1 MMGNKLCAPLLSK
14 KPYREDQYPWQ
25 HSKDSHLLRL
35 WAEIFRVHGDGD
47 YMRWER
53 VSLDV
58 VPVNISCIEDTP
70 TTVFQITA
78 YNKHVEKIF
87 DVKIIQPGT
96 IICPATESF
105 VHWRDPIDRCE
116 WGLNFTTPADAQR
129 FRDCCTNPSQK
140 FSRKANS
147 ASSLRL
153 SPPKKVKG
161 KDRSVS
167 SPNSPTRYFH
177 HHPSSQPDLR
187 STTTHHHHHHHPT
200 LQRNS
205 GSPTHNPAYR
215 AASAPQELSGDQS
228 HDPVIDRREKAATI
242 PRGLTEPVAELQTF
256 KPIGILKPPST
267 SSVYDNVTGTVV
279 LRKTNNTHDTSHRKS
294 MPAAVS
300 FVDHN
305 ILSEARPASA
315 IHFTHKFYQSQEQE
329 NSFPQVS
336 LRQGGNK
343 RENHRKSNRPVH
355 IETAFVGDNSFV
367 TFSKDQGHRISY
379 IDTSTTVVAP
389 TPTRPDQGQPGVKEF
404 PREEISQSD
413 TTAVRSD
420 VYPSP
425 LTSEAKGHQSPAE
438 NRLPNSEN
446 FSLENL
452 DRTENNVTPGSVY
465 KVSVSATGVNGVLT
479 VSRSSL
485 SGSSSESP
493 EWPSPP
499 EPLTPM
505 TPLTPECQVEF
516 DSNVLKRM
524 LQSLP
529 VSPEDPNMDN
539 GYRDDPPVSPNS
551 KSTKSGL
558 GRTKS
563 LNTHDR
569 VKKQQ
574 NGNQVAK
581 KVDQG
586 RPSRFFNNNNNSKSR
601 QTRLLIEEE
610 LKLRDRCV
618 RDSYGAESYPDSG
631 IGGMSVE
638 NAGSVWSGN
647 RLEVNPSTTGAGS
660 SGASSRGS
668 SSSGRHSDLINQLSD
683 TSEIRQCNPTELWE
697 DDGAESDD
705 SIHTMTEA
713 ESRVCHRQSGA
724 IRKAGW
730 LVVKNW
736 LIHRKRKLEL
746 APRRKWKRYW
756 VCLKGTVL
764 LFYDCS
770 EETAITEDSIP
781 RHILVIESAIAQ
793 AVPEHPKRDNIFS
806 VSTAFGDAYLFEATS
821 LMEQESWICAVH
833 SACASSFARQHGKDN
848 TLRLMKK
855 ELHKL
860 ETNID
865 VDLKMRKMAELQ
877 LTVVKDP
884 RSRQAIIRQIGQW
897 EENLE
902 KLFIEQYRFRCYIAS
917 LQGTELPNP
926 KVLLGSASKTTKS
939 SLGRL
944 GVFTVTSFHA
954 LVAARKPLTVPNIYG
969 RGKHQGGMLSPKGDG
984 TFRYHRRTI
993 HNHSPDTHMVYKAT
1007 DIDEVVA
1014 DLYMDSPENLSTV
1027 SDGGSLA
1034 ETVALPNN
1042 QTLLIKVNKQST
1054 AQDLLESVC
1063 NQRQL
1068 DPQDHYVRITQS
1080 DTPPNTYIVLD
1091 PKDNIKN
1098 MKYESIEVCQ
1108 KSVVQLHLV
1117 KSPGDT
1123 EFGFTVEAELAEDFD
1138 KDDELRLYV
1147 SQVTPGSVAHRSQM
1161 SIGDEILVINGKI
1174 VSDLDMVYIETLL
1187 HESKS
1192 LVITVRSL
1200 KTNHSQA
1207 AVTGSQSEISS
1218 MMCPPPPSQSRI
1230 PENIIENLTVP
1241 SPQESCS
1248 PDEVDCLRKPG
1259 SLPDLAGSQ
1268 IDQLI
1273 KNAEQVT
1280 SICRTESEPNV
1291 LDGHIHQN
1299 SKSLSEAQKL
1309 RKVIME
1315 LIETERA
1322 YVKDLNCLTEQYL
1335 IPLQSATFLT
1345 SGEIQ
1350 QLFGNIQEIV
1360 AFQRQFL
1367 ISLEEAIQLQ
1377 GEFFQTEDPK
1387 VFRDLEL
1394 RRVLFSLGGS
1404 FLYYANHFKVY
1415 SSFCASH
1422 SRTQKILNPVA
1433 NDALKAF
1440 LHARNPEQQH
1450 SATLESYLIKPIQRI
1465 LKYPLL
1471 LQQLCNLTDPD
1482 TDEHHHLSEANKGME
1497 AVAEHINEMQ
1507 KIFEEYGT
1515 VFDELCK
1522 VFRDTYPHKKAVDLS
1537 VGELQMYGTVEWCNL
1552 CDSLGKIKKGLD
1564 LENIVFVFKS
1574 GVVFV
1579 CREKIKKKVKTKD
1592 KRGVTEIYECQERF
1606 RTVIP
1611 VQEVQVQSGKVGDM
1625 DGHYWW
1631 DLIHSRSDKEGRP
1644 ERVYEFCNSSAE
1656 AKSDFMKVI
1665 RQTIRESVRK
1675 MALPNGNQTRNS
1687 YVPYGGKR
1695 LESLNSNIRTLSKK
1709 RGGKPSQSSEP
1720 DRHSLEF
1727 EEKVTVYLD
1736 QSEPTF
1742 RTRSKTLGDLT
1753 DENNLEEAG
1762 PSLV

>member
-1 MMGNKLCAPLLSK
+1 
-14 KPYREDQYPWQ
+14 
-25 HSKDSHLLRL
+25 
-35 WAEIFRVHGDGD
+35 
-47 YMRWER
+47 
-53 VSLDV
+53 
-58 VPVNISCIEDTP
+58 
-70 TTVFQITA
+70 
-78 YNKHVEKIF
+78 
-87 DVKIIQPGT
+87 
-96 IICPATESF
+96 
-105 VHWRDPIDRCE
+105 
-116 WGLNFTTPADAQR
+116 
-129 FRDCCTNPSQK
+129 
-140 FSRKANS
+140 
-147 ASSLRL
+147 
-153 SPPKKVKG
+153 
-161 KDRSVS
+161 
-167 SPNSPTRYFH
+167 
-177 HHPSSQPDLR
+177 
-187 STTTHHHHHHHPT
+187 
-200 LQRNS
+200 
-205 GSPTHNPAYR
+205 
-215 AASAPQELSGDQS
+215 
-228 HDPVIDRREKAATI
+228 
-242 PRGLTEPVAELQTF
+242 
-256 KPIGILKPPST
+256 
-267 SSVYDNVTGTVV
+267 
-279 LRKTNNTHDTSHRKS
+279 
-294 MPAAVS
+294 MPAVVS

-305 ILSEARPASA
+305 LLSEARPASA
-315 IHFTHKFYQSQEQE
+315 IHFTHKFYQSKEGE
-329 NSFPQVS
+329 DCFPRRATRGSQ
-336 LRQGGNK
+336 NK
-343 RENHRKSNRPVH
+343 GEIPGKLTQPVH
-355 IETAFVGDNSFV
+355 IETAFVGDNATV
-367 TFSKDQGHRISY
+367 TFGEDRGQKDEGHVVSY
-379 IDTSTTVVAP
+379 IDTSTTILAP
-389 TPTRPDQGQPGVKEF
+389 RPTRPDPSHQRVSSLVACAEGEQSSLSGENGQSNSKEVLVPKGSGETKCF
-404 PREEISQSD
+404 SD
-413 TTAVRSD
+413 SD
-420 VYPSP
+420 P
-425 LTSEAKGHQSPAE
+425 
-438 NRLPNSEN
+438 
-446 FSLENL
+446 
-452 DRTENNVTPGSVY
+452 VY

-479 VSRSSL
+479 VSRSRISA
-485 SGSSSESP
+485 SSSESP

-505 TPLTPECQVEF
+505 TPLTPDCQVEF
-516 DSNVLKRM
+516 DSDVLKRM

-529 VSPEDPNMDN
+529 VSPEYPNMDN
-539 GYRDDPPVSPNS
+539 GFNDDSTAAKGS
-551 KSTKSGL
+551 KSNKLGL
-558 GRTKS
+558 ARTKS

-569 VKKQQ
+569 VKKAQ
-574 NGNQVAK
+574 NGTQATK
-581 KVDQG
+581 KTDPA
-586 RPSRFFNNNNNSKSR
+586 RPVFNNNNNSKSR

-610 LKLRDRCV
+610 LRLRDRCV

-638 NAGSVWSGN
+638 NAGSVWSRN
-647 RLEVNPSTTGAGS
+647 RLEVNPSTTGASS

-668 SSSGRHSDLINQLSD
+668 SSSGRHSDLINQLGD
-683 TSEIRQCNPTELWE
+683 TSELRQYNPVELWE

-713 ESRVCHRQSGA
+713 ESRVCHRQCGA

-770 EETAITEDSIP
+770 EETAVTEDSIP
-781 RHILVIESAIAQ
+781 RHILVIEGAIAQ

-821 LMEQESWICAVH
+821 PMEQESWICSVH

-848 TLRLMKK
+848 TLRLMKR

-865 VDLKMRKMAELQ
+865 IDLKMRKMAELQ

-884 RSRQAIIRQIGQW
+884 RSRQAIIRQISQW

-926 KVLLGSASKTTKS
+926 KVLLGSASKMTKS

-969 RGKHQGGMLSPKGDG
+969 KGKHQGGMLSPKGDG
-984 TFRYHRRTI
+984 TFRYHRRTM
-993 HNHSPDTHMVYKAT
+993 HHHSPSTHAVYKAT

-1027 SDGGSLA
+1027 SDGGSLS

-1042 QTLLIKVNKQST
+1042 QTLLIKVDKRST

-1063 NQRQL
+1063 SQRQL
-1068 DPQDHYVRITQS
+1068 DPLDHYVRITQA

-1108 KSVVQLHLV
+1108 KSVIQLHLT
-1117 KSPGDT
+1117 KSSGDT
-1123 EFGFTVEAELAEDFD
+1123 EFGFTVEAELAEDFER
-1138 KDDELRLYV
+1138 DDELRLYI
-1147 SQVTPGSVAHRSQM
+1147 SQVTPGSVAHRSQL
-1161 SIGDEILVINGKI
+1161 SVGDEILVINGKI
-1174 VSDLDMVYIETLL
+1174 VSELDMVYVETLL
-1187 HESKS
+1187 HESKA

-1200 KTNHSQA
+1200 KTNHSTA
-1207 AVTGSQSEISS
+1207 AISGNQSEISN

-1230 PENIIENLTVP
+1230 PENVIENITVP
-1241 SPQESCS
+1241 SPQESCCH
-1248 PDEVDCLRKPG
+1248 DDMDCHRKPG

-1280 SICRTESEPNV
+1280 AICRTGSEPNV
-1291 LDGHIHQN
+1291 LDSHVHHN
-1299 SKSLSEAQKL
+1299 SKPLSEAQKL

-1335 IPLQSATFLT
+1335 MPLQSATFLT

-1360 AFQRQFL
+1360 TFQQQFL

-1377 GEFFQTEDPK
+1377 GEFFQSEDPK

-1471 LQQLCNLTDPD
+1471 LQQLCNLTDPN

-1515 VFDELCK
+1515 VFDELSK
-1522 VFRDTYPHKKAVDLS
+1522 VFKDTYPHKRAVDLS

-1564 LENIVFVFKS
+1564 LENIVFVFRS

-1579 CREKIKKKVKTKD
+1579 CREKIKKKIKSKD
-1592 KRGVTEIYECQERF
+1592 KKAVTEVYECQERF

-1611 VQEVQVQSGKVGDM
+1611 VQEVQVQSGKLGDM
-1625 DGHYWW
+1625 DNHYWW

-1644 ERVYEFCNSSAE
+1644 ERVYQFCNSSAD
-1656 AKSDFMKVI
+1656 AKTDFMKII

-1675 MALPNGNQTRNS
+1675 MTLPNGNQIRNS
-1687 YVPYGGKR
+1687 YVPYGGRR
-1695 LESLNSNIRTLSKK
+1695 LECLNSNIRTLSKK
-1709 RGGKPSQSSEP
+1709 RGGKPSQTEP

-1727 EEKVTVYLD
+1727 QENMTSMLD
-1736 QSEPTF
+1736 QSEPVF

-1753 DENNLEEAG
+1753 DENSLEEAG
-1762 PSLV
+1762 PVSRPTHLTVDSSAHLTTDRQSMSSSNSSLSVSSRTSAKLTQASANPVSFTSNVPREINSPIWKPRNESNLVYLKDRPSSSVVNSSQVSTVHSDELDVVSVKDTPISLPPVLLKDTEC